1 MRVILSYSFITIEG
15 APKWLDSI
23 GRYRLRS
30 RKSPDEMRAE
40 KERKKA
46 HGYTSKVVPYKFE
59 DKSVMERDAAN
70 PDTLYFMPG
79 LWPRVKE
86 NLDRRSAEYE
96 IVDKRDP
103 SKKPPLDLSAIEGME
118 LRTGQD
124 VAMALI
130 ATMDCGII
138 ETTVGWGKCHHPDT
152 PIIMYDG
159 SIRKAKDIK
168 VGDFL
173 MGDDSRARRVLTTT
187 VGYGPMYKYKPI
199 HGAEYIF
206 NGAHKLSL
214 LHCVA
219 DVCTEVNGI
228 RYRKGD
234 ILDIAVEDWI
244 KLPKWKQANFK
255 AYRVGID
262 FAECDK
268 PDLDPYFVGVYL
280 GDGTEKYAQITT
292 PDKEILDYCACY
304 ASAQGWSCRLD
315 NPEGKCAGIRIY
327 EADNRKKKA
336 HAPILRIRRACGITI
351 HKHGRRITDE
361 YKFGSRE
368 TRLQLLAGLLDTDG
382 YLNGS
387 STFEITTK
395 WPQLAED
402 IAFVARSVGLEVR
415 DRVCT
420 KGCQTGYVGEY
431 HRLTIL
437 GHTEWIPTK
446 VPRKQAKGWD
456 VEKHDPTHTGFAI
469 EPIGDGD
476 FYGFSVDGNH
486 RYLLGDFT
494 VTHNSHI
501 ISVLCKALPTLHIL
515 VCTDST
521 SVVKTL
527 YEYLLQQIPGEV
539 GILTG
544 EKDTT
549 KGKRV
554 IVSTMRSLPKIPAD
568 GPDLIFCDECHCCGD
583 NLASKDIAR
592 FYFARRFGFSATPIR
607 NDGAQIVMESLF
619 GPTILKMDYDS
630 AVDAG
635 MVVPM
640 KYVLLPCNTCP
651 SCLYKMQDPQDYLLK
666 RFSYWSNAARN
677 RAIADLM
684 HDLKDTGAQVLI
696 VVATLEHAIRLW
708 MMMPW
713 LVVAYYGSADMEE
726 LQRHFPKS
734 KYPNLDL
741 SRFKSNQKQLDITRR
756 AFAKGTLRA
765 VVSTYVFRQGTN
777 FTHLQ
782 VLIRADGT
790 TSAIA
795 GVQIPGRL
803 SRLDEGK
810 DCAYLVDFAD
820 TFTDW
825 AARRADTRVKL
836 YNEQGWTEV
845 TKEEMLNDLRAK
857 SHNKPD
863 DVVGETTTEA

>member
-30 RKSPDEMRAE
+30 RKSPEEMRAE

-46 HGYTSKVVPYKFE
+46 NGYTSKVVPYRFE

-86 NLDRRSAEYE
+86 NLDRRSIEYE

-103 SKKPPLDLSAIEGME
+103 SKKPPLDLSVIEGME

-138 ETTVGWGKCHHPDT
+138 ETTVGWGK
-152 PIIMYDG
+152 
-159 SIRKAKDIK
+159 
-168 VGDFL
+168 
-173 MGDDSRARRVLTTT
+173 
-187 VGYGPMYKYKPI
+187 
-199 HGAEYIF
+199 
-206 NGAHKLSL
+206 
-214 LHCVA
+214 
-219 DVCTEVNGI
+219 
-228 RYRKGD
+228 
-234 ILDIAVEDWI
+234 
-244 KLPKWKQANFK
+244 
-255 AYRVGID
+255 
-262 FAECDK
+262 
-268 PDLDPYFVGVYL
+268 
-280 GDGTEKYAQITT
+280 
-292 PDKEILDYCACY
+292 
-304 ASAQGWSCRLD
+304 
-315 NPEGKCAGIRIY
+315 
-327 EADNRKKKA
+327 
-336 HAPILRIRRACGITI
+336 
-351 HKHGRRITDE
+351 
-361 YKFGSRE
+361 
-368 TRLQLLAGLLDTDG
+368 
-382 YLNGS
+382 
-387 STFEITTK
+387 
-395 WPQLAED
+395 
-402 IAFVARSVGLEVR
+402 
-415 DRVCT
+415 
-420 KGCQTGYVGEY
+420 
-431 HRLTIL
+431 
-437 GHTEWIPTK
+437 
-446 VPRKQAKGWD
+446 
-456 VEKHDPTHTGFAI
+456 
-469 EPIGDGD
+469 
-476 FYGFSVDGNH
+476 
-486 RYLLGDFT
+486 
-494 VTHNSHI
+494 SHI

-684 HDLKDTGAQVLI
+684 HELKDTGAQVLI